1 MLQATRPAAIDIEP
15 TQGGGSLLE
24 LASWALG
31 IVRRQFLVMIFAALP
46 VISLAT
52 LYAFTASPF
61 YIAEA
66 TILIDPR
73 KVQLF
78 PGATFAE
85 GGVDSSTLESQI
97 ELLKSERVG
106 LEVIKKLS

>member
-1 MLQATRPAAIDIEP
+1 MLQATTPATIDIEP

-31 IVRRQFLVMIFAALP
+31 VVRRQFLVMIFVALP
-46 VISLAT
+46 IVALAGF
-52 LYAFTASPF
+52 YAFTAPPF
-61 YIAEA
+61 YTAET

-85 GGVDSSTLESQI
+85 GQFDNATLESQV
-97 ELLKSERVG
+97 ELLRSERVG
-106 LEVIKKLS
+106 LAVVQK